1 MPSTT
6 LDPGPRDWNGS
17 LSICNRNDQQLMSKA
32 NLGSIHGQADF
43 PNPAQLFFQPMTG
56 NRFVPFA
63 HPDSRVVQQ
72 PAHSSCSA
80 GQLCRSRY
88 LTRYFAHM
96 HRSAL
101 INTNDQPDETSHL
114 SDPLAGSQLSNS
126 LVPYIIQLV
135 DRHVTSPGKG
145 FCGKNDFTRFCAVD
159 QLFFC

>member
-17 LSICNRNDQQLMSKA
+17 LSICYRNDQQLMSKA

-80 GQLCRSRY
+80 GQLYRSRY
-88 LTRYFAHM
+88 LTRYFAQM

-126 LVPYIIQLV
+126 LVPYI
-135 DRHVTSPGKG
+135 K
-145 FCGKNDFTRFCAVD
+145 
-159 QLFFC
+159 

>member
-1 MPSTT
+1 
-6 LDPGPRDWNGS
+6 
-17 LSICNRNDQQLMSKA
+17 
-32 NLGSIHGQADF
+32 
-43 PNPAQLFFQPMTG
+43 
-56 NRFVPFA
+56 
-63 HPDSRVVQQ
+63 
-72 PAHSSCSA
+72 
-80 GQLCRSRY
+80 
-88 LTRYFAHM
+88 M